1 MKTFSLNKVIAIF
14 ALLFLIG
21 GGKTLAET
29 TATLQAS
36 STDPSQGRP
45 EFAYTINN
53 VNVLNGGV
61 IDYGYW
67 NVNLYSVVNS
77 PANAAAFAFYAVA
90 GKPNTY
96 YIYNYSAK
104 KWVTYDLATSYN
116 NDMKGFLKLSDTK
129 TEGCYF
135 EITSCTN
142 DTHSGY
148 QMRPYA
154 SDGTIDED
162 CYLNYNG
169 GNGAN
174 VSLTVGLWKDPGSQ
188 DKGACWI
195 LKKVDLE
202 VNSIQTSTN
211 EAKPEHVFTMRNAN
225 GDYVN
230 SNLYRTLAASDY
242 AQFAFYEVSGKAS
255 AYYIYNYSAKKW
267 LKYTTSATYTKGKD
281 FVFNGEKS
289 ERSEFYITDAAKDGV
304 SGVQI
309 QPYNAAGNA
318 ANNYLNFYGGGGDN
332 VAHTIGNYTTDGNN
346 DAGSLWVFT
355 EVEIANNNAVIT
367 NKTMSEGSV
376 VSTLLENHTGNG
388 TKLLKETAIDW
399 TKQKV
404 IAEIDL
410 STCGTG
416 TEDLFSIGENIQTF
430 EANNIHMYKKSDGS
444 ITAYLVGN
452 PIKGGITGFESSTLL
467 DGNMLRVELSS
478 EKGFVV
484 NDVVVFSK
492 EAINQYSEQYYT
504 NQFFSLSNIQVGSG
518 EGTNQESRAKY
529 NYISVAT
536 KDYQTATVTSSNTLD
551 EVTVNSFNAQNDV
564 DVQLKR
570 SLTPTQWNTFCV
582 PFTISEDVIAE
593 KFGAGTLVYTFGS
606 MNGNVMNFAHSTT
619 IEAGTPYIVKPTKE
633 VVNPSFTGVNIEAT
647 AAKKVGADGYFMQG
661 IYSAK
666 TDLTTDGTNLFL
678 GDGNKFYKPAG
689 ATTAK
694 MKGLRAFF
702 IVPQGTNLAALRA
715 NIDGATTAIDELTA
729 VVEQPT
735 DNRIYNLQG
744 QFVGTSFEG
753 LHGVYVQNGKKV
765 LVK

>member
-53 VNVLNGGV
+53 VNVLDGGV

-67 NVNLYSVVNS
+67 NVNLYSVRNT

-90 GKPNTY
+90 GKSNTY

-116 NDMKGFLKLSDTK
+116 SGQGFLKLSDTK

-135 EITSCTN
+135 EITSCTK
-142 DTHSGY
+142 DAHSGY

-162 CYLNYNG
+162 RYLNYYG

-174 VSLTVGLWKDPGSQ
+174 ESITVGLWKDNGSS
-188 DKGACWI
+188 DAGSCWI
-195 LKKVDLE
+195 LKEADLG
-202 VNSIQTSTN
+202 V
-211 EAKPEHVFTMRNAN
+211 KAN
-225 GDYVN
+225 
-230 SNLYRTLAASDY
+230 
-242 AQFAFYEVSGKAS
+242 
-255 AYYIYNYSAKKW
+255 
-267 LKYTTSATYTKGKD
+267 
-281 FVFNGEKS
+281 
-289 ERSEFYITDAAKDGV
+289 
-304 SGVQI
+304 
-309 QPYNAAGNA
+309 
-318 ANNYLNFYGGGGDN
+318 
-332 VAHTIGNYTTDGNN
+332 
-346 DAGSLWVFT
+346 
-355 EVEIANNNAVIT
+355 IT
-367 NKTMSEGSV
+367 NTSLATGSI
-376 VSTLLENHTGNG
+376 VSTVLENHTGDG
-388 TKLLKETAIDW
+388 TKFTRETAIDW
-399 TKQKV
+399 TTQKIV
-404 IAEIDL
+404 AEIDI

-416 TEDLFSIGENIQTF
+416 TEDLFSIGDDATSWN
-430 EANNIHMYKKSDGS
+430 AVNIHMYRTGTSGFS
-444 ITAYLVGN
+444 AYLSGN
-452 PIKGGITGFESSTLL
+452 ANSKDGTGVTSGIVP
-467 DGNMLRVELSS
+467 DGNILRVEVSS

-484 NDVVVFSK
+484 NGTVLFSK
-492 EAINQYSEQYYT
+492 EKINQYST
-504 NQFFSLSNIQVGSG
+504 LFSLSTIKVGSG
-518 EGTNQESRAKY
+518 ENNQNSRAKY
-529 NYISVAT
+529 NYISVVT
-536 KDYQTATVTSSNTLD
+536 NDYKAATVTSSNTLD

-570 SLTPTQWNTFCV
+570 SLTPAQWNTFCV

-606 MNGNVMNFAHSTT
+606 MNGNVMNFTPSTI
-619 IEAGTPYIVKPTKE
+619 IEAGKPYIVKPANT
-633 VVNPSFTGVNIEAT
+633 VVNPTFTGVNIEAS
-647 AAKKVGADGYFMQG
+647 APVKSGADGFFMQG
-661 IYSAK
+661 TYGAK
-666 TDLTTDGTNLFL
+666 TDLLDDGTNLFL
-678 GDGNKFYKPAG
+678 GEGNKFYKPAKG
-689 ATTAK
+689 STK
-694 MKGLRAFF
+694 MKGMRAFF
-702 IVPQGTNLAALRA
+702 IVPQGTNFAALRA

>member
-1 MKTFSLNKVIAIF
+1 MKTFSLNKIFAIF

-36 STDPSQGRP
+36 STDPSLGKP

-53 VNVLNGGV
+53 VNVIDGT

-67 NVNLYSVVNS
+67 NVNLYSVVNT
-77 PANAAAFAFYAVA
+77 PANAASFAFYAVA
-90 GKPNTY
+90 GKSNTY

-116 NDMKGFLKLSDTK
+116 NNMKGFLKLSDTK

-174 VSLTVGLWKDPGSQ
+174 ASLTVGLWKDPGSQ

-195 LKKVDLE
+195 LKKVDLG

-211 EAKPEHVFTMRNAN
+211 EAKPEHQYTMRNAN
-225 GDYVN
+225 NDYVN
-230 SNLYRTLAASDY
+230 SSLYRTLNSADY
-242 AQFAFYEVSGKAS
+242 AQFAFYEVSGKTN

-267 LKYTTSATYTKGKD
+267 LKYTTSATYTVGKD
-281 FVFNGEKS
+281 FVSNGEKS

-318 ANNYLNFYGGGGDN
+318 ANNYLNFYAGGDQN
-332 VAHTIGNYTTDGNN
+332 TNHTIGNWTDGGNN
-346 DAGSLWVFT
+346 DLGSLWLFT

-376 VSTLLENHTGNG
+376 VSTLLENHTGDG

-399 TKQKV
+399 TQQKV

-416 TEDLFSIGENIQTF
+416 IEDLFSIGEKIQTSK
-430 EANNIHMYKKSDGS
+430 ANNIHMYKTSGG

-452 PIKGGITGFESSTLL
+452 PLSGGATAFGPVSF
-467 DGNMLRVELSS
+467 DGNILRVELSS

-484 NDVVVFSK
+484 NDRVIFSK
-492 EAINQYSEQYYT
+492 EIINQYSEQKYGT
-504 NQFFSLSNIQVGSG
+504 QFFSLSNIQVGSG
-518 EGTNQESRAKY
+518 EGTNQETKATY
-529 NYISVAT
+529 NYISVVT
-536 KDYQTATVTSSNTLD
+536 NDYKTATVTVSNTLD
-551 EVTVNSFNAQNDV
+551 EVAVNSFNAQNNV

-570 SLTPTQWNTFCV
+570 TLSPAHWNSFCV
-582 PFTISEDVIAE
+582 PFAISADVIAE

-606 MNGNVMNFAHSTT
+606 MNGNVMNFAASTT
-619 IEAGTPYIVKPTKE
+619 IEAGKPYIVKPTQE
-633 VVNPSFTGVNIEAT
+633 VVDPSFTGVNIEAT

-689 ATTAK
+689 TTTAR

-715 NIDGATTAIDELTA
+715 NIDGATTAIDELTT

>member
-1 MKTFSLNKVIAIF
+1 MFYADFSIDWTTQKLQVIVDVTNCDSQSDVSGDSNSRPDNIFDLCPQTTSNVEWTSPTPLVHVYCDGTTVSLHGLGFASDDPNQKLTLSSSYDKTNITIEIDNENGLTIDGNSTSL
-14 ALLFLIG
+14 
-21 GGKTLAET
+21 
-29 TATLQAS
+29 TATFLTTLFNNSNLTIAS
-36 STDPSQGRP
+36 Q
-45 EFAYTINN
+45 E
-53 VNVLNGGV
+53 
-61 IDYGYW
+61 
-67 NVNLYSVVNS
+67 
-77 PANAAAFAFYAVA
+77 
-90 GKPNTY
+90 
-96 YIYNYSAK
+96 
-104 KWVTYDLATSYN
+104 
-116 NDMKGFLKLSDTK
+116 
-129 TEGCYF
+129 
-135 EITSCTN
+135 
-142 DTHSGY
+142 
-148 QMRPYA
+148 
-154 SDGTIDED
+154 
-162 CYLNYNG
+162 
-169 GNGAN
+169 GNGRMAGTYKSVKV
-174 VSLTVGLWKDPGSQ
+174 VSKTAPSG
-188 DKGACWI
+188 I
-195 LKKVDLE
+195 
-202 VNSIQTSTN
+202 ITSTN
-211 EAKPEHVFTMRNAN
+211 ETTPEHVFTMRNAN
-225 GDYVN
+225 NNYVN
-230 SNLYRTLAASDY
+230 SNLYCATGTSDY
-242 AQFAFYEVSGKAS
+242 AQFAFYEVSGKTN

-267 LKYTTSATYTKGKD
+267 LKYTTSATYTVGKD
-281 FVFNGEKS
+281 FVSNGEKS
-289 ERSEFYITDAAKDGV
+289 ERSEFYITSTARGSVK
-304 SGVQI
+304 GVQI

-318 ANNYLNFYGGGGDN
+318 ANNYLNFYAGGDQN
-332 VAHTIGNYTTDGNN
+332 TDHTIGNWTDNGSS

-376 VSTLLENHTGNG
+376 VSTLLENHTGDG

-404 IAEIDL
+404 VAEIDL

-430 EANNIHMYKKSDGS
+430 EANNIHVYKTSDG

-452 PIKGGITGFESSTLL
+452 PIKGTTGFESSTLL

-478 EKGFVV
+478 EKGFVM
-484 NDVVVFSK
+484 NDVVIFSK
-492 EAINQYSEQYYT
+492 ETINQYSEQYYT

-518 EGTNQESRAKY
+518 EGTNQETKAKY
-529 NYISVAT
+529 NYISVVT
-536 KDYQTATVTSSNTLD
+536 NDYKTATVAVSNTLD
-551 EVTVNSFNAQNDV
+551 EVAVNSFNAQNNV

-570 SLTPTQWNTFCV
+570 SLSPEHWNSFCV
-582 PFTISEDVIAE
+582 PFAISEDVIAE
-593 KFGAGTLVYTFGS
+593 KFGAGTQICTFGS
-606 MNGNVMNFAHSTT
+606 MNGNVMNFAYSTS
-619 IEAGTPYIVKPTKE
+619 IEAGKPYIVKPTQE

-666 TDLTTDGTNLFL
+666 TDLATDGTNLFL

-715 NIDGATTAIDELTA
+715 NIDGATTAIDEFAT

>member
-1 MKTFSLNKVIAIF
+1 MKTFSLNKIIAIF
-14 ALLFLIG
+14 ALLFFIG

-36 STDPSQGRP
+36 STDPSLGRP

-53 VNVLNGGV
+53 VNVLNGTT

-104 KWVTYDLATSYN
+104 KWVTYDLATSYDN
-116 NDMKGFLKLSDTK
+116 TKGFLKLSDTK

-135 EITSCTN
+135 EITSCTK

-154 SDGTIDED
+154 SDGTIDTD
-162 CYLNYNG
+162 RYLNYNG

-174 VSLTVGLWKDPGSQ
+174 ASITVGLWQDPGSS
-188 DKGACWI
+188 DAGSCWI
-195 LKKVDLE
+195 LKEADLGVKANITNTSLAAGSI
-202 VNSIQTSTN
+202 VNSLYTN
-211 EAKPEHVFTMRNAN
+211 
-225 GDYVN
+225 Y
-230 SNLYRTLAASDY
+230 
-242 AQFAFYEVSGKAS
+242 Q
-255 AYYIYNYSAKKW
+255 
-267 LKYTTSATYTKGKD
+267 
-281 FVFNGEKS
+281 
-289 ERSEFYITDAAKDGV
+289 
-304 SGVQI
+304 
-309 QPYNAAGNA
+309 
-318 ANNYLNFYGGGGDN
+318 
-332 VAHTIGNYTTDGNN
+332 
-346 DAGSLWVFT
+346 
-355 EVEIANNNAVIT
+355 
-367 NKTMSEGSV
+367 
-376 VSTLLENHTGNG
+376 GNG
-388 TKLLKETAIDW
+388 TQFVKETAIDW
-399 TKQKV
+399 TNQKV
-404 IAEIDL
+404 VAEIDI

-416 TEDLFSIGENIQTF
+416 TEDLFSIGNDAISWN
-430 EANNIHMYKKSDGS
+430 AVNIHMYRTGTSGFS
-444 ITAYLVGN
+444 AYLSGN
-452 PIKGGITGFESSTLL
+452 ANSKDGTGVTSGIVP
-467 DGNMLRVELSS
+467 DGNLLRVEVSS

-484 NDVVVFSK
+484 NGTVLFSK
-492 EAINQYSEQYYT
+492 EKINQYST
-504 NQFFSLSNIQVGSG
+504 LFSLSTIKVGSG
-518 EGTNQESRAKY
+518 EGNNQESRAKY

-570 SLTPTQWNTFCV
+570 SLTPAQWNTFCV

-606 MNGNVMNFAHSTT
+606 MNGNVMNFTPSTI
-619 IEAGTPYIVKPTKE
+619 IEAGKPYIVKPAQE

-678 GDGNKFYKPAG
+678 GEGNKFYKPSG
-689 ATTAK
+689 TTTAK
-694 MKGLRAFF
+694 MKGMRAFF

-715 NIDGATTAIDELTA
+715 NIDGATTAIDEFAT

>member
-1 MKTFSLNKVIAIF
+1 MKTFSLNKIFAIF

-53 VNVLNGGV
+53 VNVLNGTT

-77 PANAAAFAFYAVA
+77 PANAASFAFYAVA
-90 GKPNTY
+90 GKSNTY

-104 KWVTYDLATSYN
+104 KWVTYDLATSYDN
-116 NDMKGFLKLSDTK
+116 TKGFLKLSDTK

-162 CYLNYNG
+162 RYLNFNG

-174 VSLTVGLWKDPGSQ
+174 ASITVGLWQDNGSQ

-195 LKKVDLE
+195 LKEADLSVKANITNTSLAAGSI
-202 VNSIQTSTN
+202 VNSLYTN
-211 EAKPEHVFTMRNAN
+211 
-225 GDYVN
+225 Y
-230 SNLYRTLAASDY
+230 
-242 AQFAFYEVSGKAS
+242 Q
-255 AYYIYNYSAKKW
+255 
-267 LKYTTSATYTKGKD
+267 
-281 FVFNGEKS
+281 
-289 ERSEFYITDAAKDGV
+289 
-304 SGVQI
+304 
-309 QPYNAAGNA
+309 
-318 ANNYLNFYGGGGDN
+318 
-332 VAHTIGNYTTDGNN
+332 
-346 DAGSLWVFT
+346 
-355 EVEIANNNAVIT
+355 
-367 NKTMSEGSV
+367 
-376 VSTLLENHTGNG
+376 GNG
-388 TKLLKETAIDW
+388 TQFVKETAIDW
-399 TKQKV
+399 TNQKV
-404 IAEIDL
+404 VAEIDV

-416 TEDLFSIGENIQTF
+416 TEDLFSIGEDAITWS
-430 EANNIHMYKKSDGS
+430 ANNIHMYKTTGG

-452 PIKGGITGFESSTLL
+452 PVGGGATAFGPVSF
-467 DGNMLRVELSS
+467 DGNILRVELSS

-484 NDVVVFSK
+484 NDRVIFSK
-492 EAINQYSEQYYT
+492 EVINQYSEQYYSK
-504 NQFFSLSNIQVGSG
+504 QFFSLSTIKVGSG
-518 EGTNQESRAKY
+518 EGNNQESKAKY
-529 NYISVAT
+529 NYISVVT
-536 KDYQTATVTSSNTLD
+536 NDYQTATVTSSNTLD

-582 PFTISEDVIAE
+582 PFTISADVIAE

-606 MNGNVMNFAHSTT
+606 MNGNVMNFAPSTT
-619 IEAGTPYIVKPTKE
+619 IEAGKPYIVKPANT
-633 VVNPSFTGVNIEAT
+633 VVNPTFTGVNIEAS
-647 AAKKVGADGYFMQG
+647 APVKSGENGFYMQG
-661 IYSAK
+661 TYGAK
-666 TDLTTDGTNLFL
+666 TDLLDDGTNLFL
-678 GDGNKFYKPAG
+678 GEGNKFYKPAKG
-689 ATTAK
+689 STK
-694 MKGLRAFF
+694 MKGMRAYF

-715 NIDGATTAIDELTA
+715 NIDGATTAIDELTT

>member
-1 MKTFSLNKVIAIF
+1 M
-14 ALLFLIG
+14 
-21 GGKTLAET
+21 
-29 TATLQAS
+29 QAS
-36 STDPSQGRP
+36 STDPSLGKP

-53 VNVLNGGV
+53 VNVLNGTT

-77 PANAAAFAFYAVA
+77 PANAASFAFYAVA
-90 GKPNTY
+90 GKSNTY

-116 NDMKGFLKLSDTK
+116 NNMKGFLKLSDTK

-174 VSLTVGLWKDPGSQ
+174 ASLTVGLWKDPGSQ

-195 LKKVDLE
+195 LKKVDLG

-225 GDYVN
+225 NSYVN
-230 SNLYRTLAASDY
+230 SNLYCATSTSDY
-242 AQFAFYEVSGKAS
+242 AQFAFYEVSGKTS

-267 LKYTTSATYTKGKD
+267 LKYTTSATYTKGQD
-281 FVFNGEKS
+281 FVSNGEKS

-318 ANNYLNFYGGGGDN
+318 ANNYLNFYKGGDQN
-332 VAHTIGNYTTDGNN
+332 TNNTIGNYTTDGNN

-376 VSTLLENHTGNG
+376 VSTLLENHTGDG

-399 TKQKV
+399 TQQKV

-416 TEDLFSIGENIQTF
+416 TEDLFSIGKDIQTF
-430 EANNIHMYKKSDGS
+430 KENNIHVYKTSGG

-452 PIKGGITGFESSTLL
+452 PASGGATAFGPVSF
-467 DGNMLRVELSS
+467 DGNILRVELSS

-484 NDVVVFSK
+484 NDRAIFSK
-492 EAINQYSEQYYT
+492 EIINQYSEQKYGK
-504 NQFFSLSNIQVGSG
+504 QFFSLSNIQVGSG
-518 EGTNQESRAKY
+518 EGTNQETKATY
-529 NYISVAT
+529 NYISVVT
-536 KDYQTATVTSSNTLD
+536 NDYKAATVTSSNTLD
-551 EVTVNSFNAQNDV
+551 EVAVNSFNAQNNV

-570 SLTPTQWNTFCV
+570 TLSPEHWNSFCV

-606 MNGNVMNFAHSTT
+606 MNGNMMNFAPSTT
-619 IEAGTPYIVKPTKE
+619 IEAGKPYIVKPTKE
-633 VVNPSFTGVNIEAT
+633 VVDPSFTGVNIEAT

-689 ATTAK
+689 TTTAR

-715 NIDGATTAIDELTA
+715 NIDGATTSIDEFAT

>member
-1 MKTFSLNKVIAIF
+1 MKTFSLNKIIAIF

-53 VNVLNGGV
+53 VNVLNGTT

-77 PANAAAFAFYAVA
+77 PANAASFAFYAVA
-90 GKPNTY
+90 GKSNTY

-104 KWVTYDLATSYN
+104 KWVTYDLATSYDN
-116 NDMKGFLKLSDTK
+116 TKGFLKLSDTK

-162 CYLNYNG
+162 RYLNFNG

-174 VSLTVGLWKDPGSQ
+174 ASITVGLWQDNGSQ

-195 LKKVDLE
+195 LKEADLSVKANITNTSLAAGSI
-202 VNSIQTSTN
+202 VNSLYTN
-211 EAKPEHVFTMRNAN
+211 
-225 GDYVN
+225 Y
-230 SNLYRTLAASDY
+230 
-242 AQFAFYEVSGKAS
+242 Q
-255 AYYIYNYSAKKW
+255 
-267 LKYTTSATYTKGKD
+267 
-281 FVFNGEKS
+281 
-289 ERSEFYITDAAKDGV
+289 
-304 SGVQI
+304 
-309 QPYNAAGNA
+309 
-318 ANNYLNFYGGGGDN
+318 
-332 VAHTIGNYTTDGNN
+332 
-346 DAGSLWVFT
+346 
-355 EVEIANNNAVIT
+355 
-367 NKTMSEGSV
+367 
-376 VSTLLENHTGNG
+376 GNG
-388 TKLLKETAIDW
+388 TQFVKETAIDW
-399 TKQKV
+399 TNQKV
-404 IAEIDL
+404 VAEIDV

-416 TEDLFSIGENIQTF
+416 TEDLFSIGEDAITWF
-430 EANNIHMYKKSDGS
+430 ANNIHMYKTTGG

-452 PIKGGITGFESSTLL
+452 PVGGGATAFGPVSF
-467 DGNMLRVELSS
+467 DGNILRVELSS

-484 NDVVVFSK
+484 NDRVIFSK
-492 EAINQYSEQYYT
+492 EVINQYSEQYYSK
-504 NQFFSLSNIQVGSG
+504 QFFSLSTIKVGSG
-518 EGTNQESRAKY
+518 EGNNQESKAKY
-529 NYISVAT
+529 NYISVVT
-536 KDYQTATVTSSNTLD
+536 NDYQTATVTSSNTLD

-582 PFTISEDVIAE
+582 PFTISADVIAE

-606 MNGNVMNFAHSTT
+606 MTGNVMNFVASTN
-619 IEAGTPYIVKPTKE
+619 IEAGKPYIVKPTKT
-633 VVNPSFTGVNIEAT
+633 VVDPIFTGVNIVASDPVKSGEN
-647 AAKKVGADGYFMQG
+647 GFFMQG
-661 IYSAK
+661 TYGAK
-666 TDLTTDGTNLFL
+666 TDLLDDGTNLFL
-678 GDGNKFYKPAG
+678 GEGNKFYKPAKG
-689 ATTAK
+689 STK

-715 NIDGATTAIDELTA
+715 NIDGATTAIDELTT

>member
-1 MKTFSLNKVIAIF
+1 M
-14 ALLFLIG
+14 G

-45 EFAYTINN
+45 DFAYTINN
-53 VNVLNGGV
+53 VNAIDGV
-61 IDYGYW
+61 ADYGYW
-67 NVNLYSVVNS
+67 NVNLYSVRNN
-77 PANAAAFAFYAVA
+77 PTNAASFAFYAVA

-116 NDMKGFLKLSDTK
+116 NMQGFLKLSDTK

-135 EITSCTN
+135 EITSCTK

-154 SDGTIDED
+154 SDGTIDTD
-162 CYLNYNG
+162 RYLNYNG

-174 VSLTVGLWKDPGSQ
+174 ASKTVGLWQDPGSS
-188 DKGACWI
+188 DAGSCWI
-195 LKKVDLE
+195 LKEADLG
-202 VNSIQTSTN
+202 V
-211 EAKPEHVFTMRNAN
+211 KAN
-225 GDYVN
+225 
-230 SNLYRTLAASDY
+230 
-242 AQFAFYEVSGKAS
+242 
-255 AYYIYNYSAKKW
+255 
-267 LKYTTSATYTKGKD
+267 
-281 FVFNGEKS
+281 
-289 ERSEFYITDAAKDGV
+289 
-304 SGVQI
+304 
-309 QPYNAAGNA
+309 
-318 ANNYLNFYGGGGDN
+318 
-332 VAHTIGNYTTDGNN
+332 
-346 DAGSLWVFT
+346 
-355 EVEIANNNAVIT
+355 IT
-367 NKTMSEGSV
+367 NTSLAEGSV
-376 VSTLLENHTGNG
+376 VSIVLENHTGDG
-388 TKLLKETAIDW
+388 TQLVKETAIDW
-399 TKQKV
+399 TTQKIV
-404 IAEIDL
+404 AEIDI

-416 TEDLFSIGENIQTF
+416 TEDLFSIGKDAITWS
-430 EANNIHMYKKSDGS
+430 ANNIHMYKASGG

-452 PIKGGITGFESSTLL
+452 PVGGGATAFGPVSF
-467 DGNMLRVELSS
+467 DGNILRVELSS

-484 NDVVVFSK
+484 NDRVIFSK
-492 EAINQYSEQYYT
+492 EVINQYSEQYYKE
-504 NQFFSLSNIQVGSG
+504 QFFSLSTIKVGSG
-518 EGTNQESRAKY
+518 EGTNQETKATY
-529 NYISVAT
+529 NYIRVVT
-536 KDYQTATVTSSNTLD
+536 NDYQAATVTSSNTLD

-570 SLTPTQWNTFCV
+570 SLSPAHWNSFCV
-582 PFTISEDVIAE
+582 PFTISADVIAE

-606 MNGNVMNFAHSTT
+606 MNGNVMNFAPSTT
-619 IEAGTPYIVKPTKE
+619 IEAGKPYIVKPTQE
-633 VVNPSFTGVNIEAT
+633 VVDPSFTGVNIEAT

-689 ATTAK
+689 ATTAR

-715 NIDGATTAIDELTA
+715 NIDGATTAIDELTT

>member
-1 MKTFSLNKVIAIF
+1 MKTFSLNKIIAIF

-45 EFAYTINN
+45 DFAYTINN
-53 VNVLNGGV
+53 VNVLDGGI

-116 NDMKGFLKLSDTK
+116 SGQGFLKLSDTK

-135 EITSCTN
+135 EITSCTK

-154 SDGTIDED
+154 SDGTIDAD
-162 CYLNYNG
+162 RYLNYYG

-174 VSLTVGLWKDPGSQ
+174 ASITVGLWKDSGSS
-188 DKGACWI
+188 DAGSCWI
-195 LKKVDLE
+195 LKEADLG
-202 VNSIQTSTN
+202 V
-211 EAKPEHVFTMRNAN
+211 KAN
-225 GDYVN
+225 
-230 SNLYRTLAASDY
+230 
-242 AQFAFYEVSGKAS
+242 
-255 AYYIYNYSAKKW
+255 
-267 LKYTTSATYTKGKD
+267 
-281 FVFNGEKS
+281 
-289 ERSEFYITDAAKDGV
+289 
-304 SGVQI
+304 
-309 QPYNAAGNA
+309 
-318 ANNYLNFYGGGGDN
+318 
-332 VAHTIGNYTTDGNN
+332 
-346 DAGSLWVFT
+346 
-355 EVEIANNNAVIT
+355 IT
-367 NKTMSEGSV
+367 NTSLAEGSI
-376 VSTLLENHTGNG
+376 VSTVLENHTGDG
-388 TKLLKETAIDW
+388 TKFTRDIAIDW
-399 TKQKV
+399 TNQKV
-404 IAEIDL
+404 VAEIDI

-416 TEDLFSIGENIQTF
+416 TEDLFSIGEDAITWS
-430 EANNIHMYKKSDGS
+430 ANNIHMYKTTGG

-452 PIKGGITGFESSTLL
+452 PVGGGATAFGPVSF
-467 DGNMLRVELSS
+467 DGNILRVELSS

-484 NDVVVFSK
+484 NDRVIFSK
-492 EAINQYSEQYYT
+492 EVINQYSEQYYSK
-504 NQFFSLSNIQVGSG
+504 QFFSLSTIKVGSG
-518 EGTNQESRAKY
+518 ENNQNSRAKY
-529 NYISVAT
+529 NYISVVT
-536 KDYQTATVTSSNTLD
+536 NDYQTATVTSSNTLD

-582 PFTISEDVIAE
+582 PFTISADVIAE

-606 MNGNVMNFAHSTT
+606 MNGNVMNFKASTT
-619 IEAGTPYIVKPTKE
+619 IEAGKPYIVKPTKT
-633 VVNPSFTGVNIEAT
+633 VVDPIFTGVNIVASAPVKSGEN
-647 AAKKVGADGYFMQG
+647 GFFMQG
-661 IYSAK
+661 TYGAK

-678 GDGNKFYKPAG
+678 GEGNKFYKPSG
-689 ATTAK
+689 TTTAK
-694 MKGLRAFF
+694 MKGMRAFF
-702 IVPQGTNLAALRA
+702 IVPSGTNFAALRA
-715 NIDGATTAIDELTA
+715 NIDGATTAIDELTT

>member
-1 MKTFSLNKVIAIF
+1 MKTFSLNKIIAIF

-53 VNVLNGGV
+53 VNVLNGTT

-77 PANAAAFAFYAVA
+77 PANAASFAFYAVA
-90 GKPNTY
+90 GKSNTY

-104 KWVTYDLATSYN
+104 KWVTYDLATSYDN
-116 NDMKGFLKLSDTK
+116 TKGFLKLSDTK

-162 CYLNYNG
+162 RYLNFNG

-174 VSLTVGLWKDPGSQ
+174 ASITVGLWQDNGSQ

-195 LKKVDLE
+195 LKK
-202 VNSIQTSTN
+202 
-211 EAKPEHVFTMRNAN
+211 
-225 GDYVN
+225 
-230 SNLYRTLAASDY
+230 LAD
-242 AQFAFYEVSGKAS
+242 
-255 AYYIYNYSAKKW
+255 
-267 LKYTTSATYTKGKD
+267 
-281 FVFNGEKS
+281 
-289 ERSEFYITDAAKDGV
+289 
-304 SGVQI
+304 
-309 QPYNAAGNA
+309 
-318 ANNYLNFYGGGGDN
+318 
-332 VAHTIGNYTTDGNN
+332 
-346 DAGSLWVFT
+346 
-355 EVEIANNNAVIT
+355 IT
-367 NKTMSEGSV
+367 NTSLPEGSI
-376 VSTLLENHTGNG
+376 VSTVLENHTGDG
-388 TKLLKETAIDW
+388 TKFTRETAIDW
-399 TKQKV
+399 TNQKV
-404 IAEIDL
+404 VAEIDI

-416 TEDLFSIGENIQTF
+416 IEDLFSIGDDATSWN
-430 EANNIHMYKKSDGS
+430 AVNIHMYRTGTSGFS
-444 ITAYLVGN
+444 AYLAANANSGDGTGVTS
-452 PIKGGITGFESSTLL
+452 GIVP
-467 DGNMLRVELSS
+467 DGNILRVEVSS

-484 NDVVVFSK
+484 NGNVLFSK
-492 EAINQYSEQYYT
+492 EKINQYST
-504 NQFFSLSNIQVGSG
+504 LFSLSTIKVGSG
-518 EGTNQESRAKY
+518 EGNNQESRAKY
-529 NYISVAT
+529 NYISVVT
-536 KDYQTATVTSSNTLD
+536 NDYKTVTVTVSNTLD
-551 EVTVNSFNAQNDV
+551 EVTVNSSNAQNDV
-564 DVQLKR
+564 SVQLKR

-582 PFTISEDVIAE
+582 PFTISADVIAE

-606 MNGNVMNFAHSTT
+606 MNGNVMNFKASTT
-619 IEAGTPYIVKPTKE
+619 IEAGKPYIVKPANT
-633 VVNPSFTGVNIEAT
+633 VVNPTFTGVNIVASDPVQLGEN
-647 AAKKVGADGYFMQG
+647 GFFMQG
-661 IYSAK
+661 TYGAK
-666 TDLTTDGTNLFL
+666 TDLLDDGTNLFL
-678 GDGNKFYKPAG
+678 GEGNKFYKPAKG
-689 ATTAK
+689 STK
-694 MKGLRAFF
+694 MKGMRAFF
-702 IVPQGTNLAALRA
+702 IVPQGTNFAALRA
-715 NIDGATTAIDELTA
+715 NIDGATTAIDELTT